1 MAAEAAGRA
10 YITND
15 EGLKRHLTAHAAE
28 WVRLGEL
35 ADRQD
40 AVLKEARARSG

>member
-10 YITND
+10 YITKD
-15 EGLKRHLTAHAAE
+15 ETLRAHFTADSQS
-28 WVRLGEL
+28 WVFLGEV

-40 AVLKEARARSG
+40 AMLDPSLSAL

>member
-10 YITND
+10 YITHD
-15 EGLKRHLTAHAAE
+15 EKLRAHFTADSQS
-28 WVRLGEL
+28 WVFLGEV

-40 AVLKEARARSG
+40 AMLGICASGL